1 MGISSSFKKLNLD
14 INNFDEVF
22 SDHSIVAV
30 TDNEGTII
38 DSDEHT
44 YLVNFGYKTVRIN
57 KRALILI

>member
-1 MGISSSFKKLNLD
+1 MPDHYSGSIIGRRVRCD
-14 INNFDEVF
+14 IWELLTFYD
-22 SDHSIVAV
+22 
-30 TDNEGTII
+30 DNEGTII